1 MTCHKTNLD
10 IRIDKI
16 NGIKIKE
23 IVSEECNI
31 PCTLVISK
39 SKKKEAKTLFEKIL
53 KELGEEGA

>member
-23 IVSEECNI
+23 IIPEECNI
-31 PCTLVISK
+31 PYTLVIPK
-39 SKKKEAKTLFEKIL
+39 NKKEEAKTLLEKII
-53 KELGEEGA
+53 KELGEGS